1 MVPLSDAVDPCPLVG
16 LVVNWEETQQEL
28 VYRSSQLME
37 ETQTVSVVNGT
48 KYDLKKSRVWFFFV
62 KLKTFHV
69 SVSTI

>member
-1 MVPLSDAVDPCPLVG
+1 MVPLSDAVDPRPLVG

-37 ETQTVSVVNGT
+37 ETQTGSVVNGT